1 MPAEEGFDA
10 GGTGFYLLA
19 ILRQLPPLS
28 ELGCAALHDRRGRDP
43 GGACGRGFLH
53 PGRRKLAT
61 TRGGDAGDGFH
72 CAGSPHYA
80 WYFAWLIVF
89 ACFVRPGAL
98 LWLTNACLLL
108 YLVPVGSHIVRDPHR
123 LAVESIIY
131 GPFAALAL
139 ADLWY
144 HRRRATRSR

>member
-1 MPAEEGFDA
+1 MIGA
-10 GGTGFYLLA
+10 GAILAVLAAATFLTRDDTSSPLRAAAMLATGFVVLA
-19 ILRQLPPLS
+19 
-28 ELGCAALHDRRGRDP
+28 
-43 GGACGRGFLH
+43 
-53 PGRRKLAT
+53 
-61 TRGGDAGDGFH
+61 
-72 CAGSPHYA
+72 SPHYA

-98 LWLTNACLLL
+98 LWLTNSCLLL

-123 LAVESIIY
+123 MAVESIIY

-139 ADLWY
+139 AHLWY